1 MQRYR
6 VVILI
11 VLFGVMPVVIS
22 FFVALSYLKDEAAKP
37 GAAAA
42 SSAQSEVAPPPPP
55 PAEMRKV
62 LAAARPFSIG
72 TLIGD
77 EDLSALEV
85 ELDAVRKGYILVDDE
100 GPVNPLRG
108 YAVREP
114 IESGKAVMRSAI
126 VGPGQRGFLAAV
138 LGRGKRAVTIRVGPA
153 TSHAGLV
160 DPGDRVDVILSAE
173 IQATDRNRNV
183 LARTIVEDVRVVAV
197 DRRTG
202 GGGGPVRGAD
212 DSPEEDREI
221 ERTEMITATL
231 EVSPEQGDRLV
242 LGEHEGKLSL
252 AVRSLS
258 AAPHRTAN
266 SAVELRDLLL
276 SSKAADETDAVAR
289 EERLRQEV
297 AMLEERLRSEE
308 GRRLR
313 LEEQERVRLE
323 EEERA
328 RAAEEERLRLER
340 EDRLQTAEEE
350 QRRLETEL
358 ALMEERLRSEPPA
371 DRPPAEQDTPPLRTV
386 RVFRGSDPAREILFG
401 EGR

>member
-11 VLFGVMPVVIS
+11 VLFGILPVAIS
-22 FFVALSYLKDEAAKP
+22 FFVALSYLKEEATRP
-37 GAAAA
+37 GVAAA
-42 SSAQSEVAPPPPP
+42 SPAASEAAPPPQPP
-55 PAEMRKV
+55 PEMRKV
-62 LAAARPFSIG
+62 LAAARPLSIG
-72 TLIGD
+72 VLIGE
-77 EDLSALEV
+77 EDLSVLEI
-85 ELDAVRKGYILVDDE
+85 ELDAVRKGYVLVEDE
-100 GPVNPLRG
+100 GPGDLLRG

-138 LGRGKRAVTIRVGPA
+138 LDRGKRAVTIRVGPA

-173 IQATDRNRNV
+173 IQSTNRERSV

-197 DRRTG
+197 DRRLG
-202 GGGGPVRGAD
+202 GVGGSVPGGD
-212 DSPEEDREI
+212 DSPGGEREI

-252 AVRSLS
+252 AVRSL
-258 AAPHRTAN
+258 AAASRRSGGT
-266 SAVELRDLLL
+266 AVELQDLLL
-276 SSKAADETDAVAR
+276 SSKAVDEADAAAR
-289 EERLRQEV
+289 EERLREEV
-297 AMLEERLRSEE
+297 AVLEERLRSEE

-313 LEEQERVRLE
+313 LEEEERLRRE

-328 RAAEEERLRLER
+328 REAEEQRSRIEQEERLRSAEEER
-340 EDRLQTAEEE
+340 
-350 QRRLETEL
+350 RRLEAEL
-358 ALMEERLRSEPPA
+358 ALMEERLLSEGSS
-371 DRPPAEQDTPPLRTV
+371 DRPPAEPDPPPLRTV
-386 RVFRGSDPAREILFG
+386 RILRGSDPAQELLFG
-401 EGR
+401 EDR